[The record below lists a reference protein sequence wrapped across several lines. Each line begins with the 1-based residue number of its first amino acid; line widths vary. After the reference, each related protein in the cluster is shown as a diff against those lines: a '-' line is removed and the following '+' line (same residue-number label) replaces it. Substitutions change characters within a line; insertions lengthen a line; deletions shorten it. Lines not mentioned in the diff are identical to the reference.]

1 MANIL
6 VVDDAQAEQ
15 VRLSRLLA
23 TDSAYEIHTAGSG
36 DEALEVAAEHAIDLV
51 VTDLRMPNMDGLEL
65 LERLQEKYPRVPVI
79 LMAGQGT
86 EELTVK
92 AIQQGAA
99 GYLNKQSSV
108 RHLHAMVKRLLAA
121 RATDL
126 AHAALLRRREV
137 DEYEF
142 KLPSRR
148 VLMSA
153 TAGFLRQR
161 IQASEICPEKEL
173 LRLGIALEEALLN
186 ACMHGNLE
194 LDSALREEDG
204 DQFEALADERTE
216 ISPWKDRYV
225 YVSASVTQ
233 EEARITIRDEGAG
246 FNPDSLPDPTDPENL
261 LKPHGRGVMIMKLF
275 MDEVVW
281 NPSGNEVTMVKNA
294 MRDDPAP
301 AE

>member
-1 MANIL
+1 MATIL

-23 TDSAYEIHTAGSG
+23 TDSTYEIRTAGSG
-36 DEALEVAAEHAIDLV
+36 DQALELVSEQPVDLV
-51 VTDLRMPNMDGLEL
+51 ITDLRMPQMDGLEL
-65 LERLQEKYPRVPVI
+65 LEKLQERYPRIPVI

-108 RHLHAMVKRLLAA
+108 KHMHGMVKRLLAA

-126 AHAALLRRREV
+126 AHAALLKRREV

-173 LRLGIALEEALLN
+173 LRVGIALEEALLN

-194 LDSALREEDG
+194 LDSSLREEDG
-204 DQFEALADERTE
+204 DQFEALADQRTD
-216 ISPWKDRYV
+216 ISPWKDRHV
-225 YVSASVTQ
+225 YVSASVNQ
-233 EEARITIRDEGAG
+233 NQARITIRDEGAG
-246 FNPDSLPDPTDPENL
+246 FNPESLPDPTDPENL

-275 MDEVVW
+275 MDEVIW
-281 NPSGNEVTMVKNA
+281 NDSGNEVIMVKNA
-294 MRDDPAP
+294 IPLDEPTGD
-301 AE
+301 

>member
-1 MANIL
+1 MASIL
-6 VVDDAQAEQ
+6 VVDDTQAEQ
-15 VRLSRLLA
+15 ARLSRLLA
-23 TDSAYEIHTAGSG
+23 DNSSHRIHTTGTGKDAI
-36 DEALEVAAEHAIDLV
+36 DCVAAQNIDLV
-51 VTDLRMPNMDGLEL
+51 ITDSRMPEMDGLAL
-65 LERLQEKYPRVPVI
+65 LEKLQEDFPRVPVI
-79 LMAGQGT
+79 FMAGQGT

-92 AIQQGAA
+92 AIQQGAS
-99 GYLNKQSSV
+99 GYLNKEASS
-108 RHLHAMVKRLLAA
+108 RNIHEMVERLLAA

-126 AHAALLRRREV
+126 AHAAVQRRREL

-161 IQASEICPEKEL
+161 IQASEICPDKEL

-194 LDSALREEDG
+194 LDSSLREQDG
-204 DQFEALADERTE
+204 DYFEALADQRTG

-225 YVSASVTQ
+225 YVSASVTP
-233 EEARITIRDEGAG
+233 EHARIVIRDEGSG
-246 FNPDSLPDPTDPENL
+246 FDPSALPDPTDPENL

-275 MDEVVW
+275 MDEVTW
-281 NPSGNEVTMVKNA
+281 NAEGNEVTMIKQAAHPEASDN
-294 MRDDPAP
+294 
-301 AE
+301 

>member
-1 MANIL
+1 MASIL

-15 VRLSRLLA
+15 VRISRLLA
-23 TDSAYEIHTAGSG
+23 GEPSYEIHTTGSG
-36 DEALEVAAEHAIDLV
+36 QDSLDFLAAHPVDLV
-51 VTDLRMPNMDGLEL
+51 VTDLRMPQMDGLEL
-65 LERLQEKYPRVPVI
+65 LDQLQEAYPRVPVI

-92 AIQQGAA
+92 AIQQGAS
-99 GYLNKQSSV
+99 GYLNKQASSKQ
-108 RHLHAMVKRLLAA
+108 LHAMVKRLLAA

-126 AHAALLRRREV
+126 AHAELLKRQELE
-137 DEYEF
+137 EYEF

-153 TAGFLRQR
+153 TAGFLRQK

-194 LDSALREEDG
+194 LDSELREEDG
-204 DQFEALADERTE
+204 DLFEALADQRTE

-233 EEARITIRDEGAG
+233 EQARIMIRDEGRG
-246 FNPDSLPDPTDPENL
+246 FDPASLPDPTDPENL

-275 MDEVVW
+275 MDEVTW
-281 NPSGNEVTMVKNA
+281 NSQGNQVTMIKHASDEDNTA
-294 MRDDPAP
+294 DD
-301 AE
+301 